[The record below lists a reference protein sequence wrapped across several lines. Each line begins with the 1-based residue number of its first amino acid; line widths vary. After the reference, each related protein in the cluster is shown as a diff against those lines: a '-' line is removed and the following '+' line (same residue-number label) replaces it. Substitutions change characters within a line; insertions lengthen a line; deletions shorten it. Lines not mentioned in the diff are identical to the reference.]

1 MSVNEILNSALEL
14 PIDERVIITDLLT
27 KSLNTPNKEIEDKW
41 LEEVSRRLSL
51 LDEGKLE
58 TVSYDEFFDAN

>member
-1 MSVNEILNSALEL
+1 MSINEILDSALEL

-27 KSLNTPNKEIEDKW
+27 QSLNTPNKEIEEKW
-41 LEEVSRRLSL
+41 LEEVRKRLAL

-58 TVSYDEFFDAN
+58 TISYDEFFDEN

>member
-27 KSLNTPNKEIEDKW
+27 QSLNTPNKDIEDKW

-58 TVSYDEFFDAN
+58 TISYDEFFDAN

>member
-14 PIDERVIITDLLT
+14 PIDERVVITDLLT
-27 KSLNTPNKEIEDKW
+27 QSLNTPNKDIEKKW

-58 TVSYDEFFDAN
+58 TVSGDEFFDAN

>member
-14 PIDERVIITDLLT
+14 PIDERVIITDVLT
-27 KSLNTPNKEIEDKW
+27 QSLNTPNKEIEDKW

-51 LDEGKLE
+51 LYEGKLE